1 MDYGRPTSELIR
13 IFLALGGV
21 GLVVAWFQLKAPLRR
36 ALLIALLVVSGLN
49 FARMGP
55 NLLLRQVDSYDLIH
69 YYLNAKYFDEL
80 GYFDLYSA
88 ALLVDHDNK
97 PYDPRI
103 EFYRAQDAE
112 RGYRYPVKLD
122 EGIARGRIVRDE
134 KFTHERWK
142 QFEYDFLY
150 IQRDMQL
157 GRGLWRE
164 LLGDRGFN
172 GTPVW
177 LLVGKPLAHLVPVE
191 GVKVLCF
198 IDVSLLILALFFI
211 QKAYGTTTSLFA
223 LLFFFLTYSMR
234 WPVPSHAFLRY
245 DWLASLLIGMSL
257 VKLGRHKLAG
267 VLTAYAALVRL
278 FPIVWM
284 FGPFARGVTALVW
297 PRGAD
302 GAEISSTSD
311 GKKGSAAK
319 KSAPLV
325 MPFMARVDKRLV
337 GMAIAF
343 LLSAGAM
350 EGLAVVVYGT
360 DSVRAHTEKLS
371 EHIKPEELS
380 SRRIGLALALSYDGE
395 LLPKNIPH
403 ERKMKIKAQSGART
417 ALALFILVVL
427 AFGTRRLSD
436 DLAYG
441 LGFLP
446 FFLLSTAS
454 YYYYVARVTLIVV
467 HASDLSKLRNR
478 FGLAWLLALEAL
490 THFAETAHPGHRVY
504 LIGHLAWGL
513 AAYAIILAFWLAYE
527 AYTGRDIGVIVD
539 DDTALSGERMTG
551 GPENAPASRSAT

>member
-1 MDYGRPTSELIR
+1 LDYGRPTSELIR

-21 GLVVAWFQLKAPLRR
+21 GLVIAWFQLKAPLRR
-36 ALLIALLVVSGLN
+36 TLLIALLVVSGLN

-55 NLLLRQVDSYDLIH
+55 TLLLKQVDSYDLIH

-80 GYFDLYSA
+80 GYYDLYSA
-88 ALLVDHDNK
+88 ALLVDHENK

-103 EFYRAQDAE
+103 EFFRAQDNE

-122 EGIARGRIVRDE
+122 EGIARGRVVRAE
-134 KFTHERWK
+134 KFTPERWR
-142 QFEYDFLY
+142 QFEHDFLY

-157 GRGLWRE
+157 GRGLWKE

-177 LLVGKPLAHLVPVE
+177 LLIGKPLAHLVPVE

-198 IDVSLLILALFFI
+198 IDVSLLILALFFV
-211 QKAYGTTTSLFA
+211 QRAYGTTTSLFA
-223 LLFFFLTYSMR
+223 LLFFFLTYSLR

-245 DWLASLLIGMSL
+245 DWIASLIIAMSL
-257 VKLGRHKLAG
+257 IKLGRHKWAG
-267 VLTAYAALVRL
+267 VLTAYASLVRL

-297 PRGAD
+297 PRNVD
-302 GAEISSTSD
+302 GRELSATDNAKS
-311 GKKGSAAK
+311 KKEAR
-319 KSAPLV
+319 APV
-325 MPFMARVDKRLV
+325 PFLARVDKRLV
-337 GMAIAF
+337 GMAVAF
-343 LLSAGAM
+343 VVSMGVM
-350 EGLAVVVYGT
+350 EGTAVMVHGT
-360 DSVRAHTEKLS
+360 ENVRIHANNIR

-380 SRRIGLALALSYDGE
+380 SRRIGLALALVYDGE
-395 LLPKNIPH
+395 LLPTNIPQD
-403 ERKMKIKAQSGART
+403 RKIKIKRMATERT
-417 ALALFILVVL
+417 VLALFILVVL

-436 DLAYG
+436 DVAYG

-454 YYYYVARVTLIVV
+454 YYYYVARVTLIIV

-478 FGLAWLLALEAL
+478 FGLAWLLGLEAL

-513 AAYAIILAFWLAYE
+513 AAYAVILAFWLAYE
-527 AYTGRDIGVIVD
+527 AYTGRDVGVIVD
-539 DDTALSGERMTG
+539 DHTTPVEPSLG
-551 GPENAPASRSAT
+551 SAA